1 MKENLNKRIIF
12 VGSTTTLTL
21 ATVGAFLLWPSPF
34 GDHRIIVQDVEPAE
48 TPGTIQEISWTWEPD
63 EETTA
68 QSVFI
73 GPAGPIVMYED
84 GVSALDG
91 SNGTEIWSYRV
102 NDLRAPSSRS
112 DSIRV
117 GVTSDREYTVLAW
130 HPRET
135 VEYVNMAILESGSG
149 QLIDEYRF
157 SPPEEEVDD
166 GARPPLPSLD
176 RLSTDTWLEPDGD
189 GFAALSIFTG
199 EKKWDYTPD
208 SKCRILYNYSH
219 ENFEDFSVL
228 IGEETLIF
236 GQYCDEDVSEGTF
249 HGDLIALNA
258 ENGSEKWTIENRISL
273 ARSEIDIEY
282 DVRKTDMN
290 PMWDPGYITVTTEQ
304 GNSLVDIDTGN
315 IILDD
320 TRDIFPDS
328 PDDSA
333 ILDAN
338 EDRIIDVTRHIYDQP
353 SIFTTADTRSGNI
366 ESTTTLPSTDFNHY
380 LLLPEDLNISF
391 SWPNIIPLRGGILT
405 TTCKNE
411 CEENTKTNYTDT
423 VTFIPSTPEGEE
435 ETVEIPLPSDTSDQ
449 STHTLLAS
457 PGSVIAYMK
466 HEGSIPEIFGLK

>member
-1 MKENLNKRIIF
+1 MNKRIIF
-12 VGSTTTLTL
+12 VGSTATLAL
-21 ATVGAFLLWPSPF
+21 ATVGAFLLWPTPF

-48 TPGTIQEISWTWEPD
+48 TPGTIQEVSWTWEPD

-91 SNGTEIWSYRV
+91 SDGTEIWSYRV
-102 NDLRAPSSRS
+102 NDLRTPSSRS

-135 VEYVNMAILESGSG
+135 VEYVNMAVLESGSG
-149 QLIDEYRF
+149 ELIDEYRF
-157 SPPEEEVDD
+157 SPAEEEADD
-166 GARPPLPSLD
+166 GARPPLPSLE

-199 EKKWDYTPD
+199 EKKWEYIPNQE
-208 SKCRILYNYSH
+208 CRILHNYSH
-219 ENFEDFSVL
+219 KNFEDFSVL
-228 IGEETLIF
+228 IGDNTLIF
-236 GQYCDEDVSEGTF
+236 GRYCGEDFNSDSF
-249 HGDLIALNA
+249 QGDLIGLDAK
-258 ENGSEKWTIENRISL
+258 NGTEKWTINNIISL
-273 ARSEIDIEY
+273 AKSEIDI
-282 DVRKTDMN
+282 DHGVRKTDMK
-290 PMWDPGYITVTTEQ
+290 PMWDPGYITVSTTK
-304 GNSLVDIDTGN
+304 GNSLVEIDGGN

-320 TRDIFPDS
+320 TRDLFPDS
-328 PDDSA
+328 PRDSG

-338 EDRIIDVTRHIYDQP
+338 EERVIDVTRHLGDQP
-353 SIFTTADTRSGNI
+353 SIFTTADTRSGDI
-366 ESTTTLPSTDFNHY
+366 ESTATLPSTDFNHY

-391 SWPNIIPLRGGILT
+391 SWPNIIPLSGGVLT

-411 CEENTKTNYTDT
+411 CENNAETDYTDT
-423 VTFIPSTPEGEE
+423 VTSIPSTPEKEE
-435 ETVEIPLPSDTSDQ
+435 VTVEIPLPSDTSSK

-466 HEGSIPEIFGLK
+466 NEGSIPEIFGLK

>member
-1 MKENLNKRIIF
+1 MNKRIIF
-12 VGSTTTLTL
+12 VGSTATLAL
-21 ATVGAFLLWPSPF
+21 ATVGAFLLWPTPF

-91 SNGTEIWSYRV
+91 SDGTEIWSYRV

-135 VEYVNMAILESGSG
+135 VEYVNMAVLESGSG
-149 QLIDEYRF
+149 ELIDEYLL
-157 SPPEEEVDD
+157 SSSEGMAEDASQPSL
-166 GARPPLPSLD
+166 PPLE
-176 RLSTDTWLEPDGD
+176 RLSMDTWLDAEGD
-189 GFAALSIFTG
+189 GFSARSIFNG
-199 EKKWDYTPD
+199 EKKWDYTPNPE
-208 SKCRILYNYSH
+208 CRILYNYSH

-228 IGEETLIF
+228 IGEDTLVF

-249 HGDLIALNA
+249 YGDLIALDA
-258 ENGSEKWTIENRISL
+258 KNGSEKWTIENRISL

-282 DVRKTDMN
+282 NVRKTDMN
-290 PMWDPGYITVTTEQ
+290 PMWDPGYITVATEQ

-328 PDDSA
+328 PKDSA

-338 EDRIIDVTRHIYDQP
+338 EDRVIDVTRHIYDQP
-353 SIFTTADTRSGNI
+353 SIFTTADTHSGNI

-391 SWPNIIPLRGGILT
+391 SWPNIIPLNGGVLT

-411 CEENTKTNYTDT
+411 CENNAETDYTDT
-423 VTFIPSTPEGEE
+423 VTFIPSTPEEE
-435 ETVEIPLPSDTSDQ
+435 EVTVEIPLPSNTSSK

-457 PGSVIAYMK
+457 PG
-466 HEGSIPEIFGLK
+466 